1 MTQVQIGRN
10 PDGTVSKCTAKPE
23 NVGKGRCGHVGHI
36 TMDAAKVD
44 EYIKDENE
52 KVASSADTHK
62 TLKKTRKEL
71 RSLGSVSS
79 SYATDKVLP
88 VLSAREIDAIAS
100 RADEAL
106 RESAESLR
114 LQLDDVRNTMNTART
129 IDDTLRHE
137 ATRRTDAIHSRI
149 HELTEADGPD
159 LIEAIHGKSINL
171 GDYVT
176 NSNDPRFRRTLD
188 DHGAARILGVDGGR
202 IVYESSRGRFYVDH
216 DLVNV
221 QAIKDDYISKL
232 SKQAAMM
239 DVVTGSDEFKGTGRL
254 STNQM
259 FKIQSVAV
267 SSAFAYKYSR
277 DISKAMAENSRVADR
292 YNKVLKNKEQVDA
305 LLVNGAANV
314 REYAGSVND
323 AIRNRN
329 RVLKAQSLKVDDESA
344 KGEVKALRDA
354 KKWPLD
360 ASNSE
365 IIGRTSK
372 DGFIVRQHS
381 DRWYMMSDDNR
392 VRSHGDDSYVT
403 VVSKTGNPLTNNG
416 KSVITGFVHTSDAMG
431 KLPEPTLDGDVKE
444 LNPVVS
450 ENITH
455 LRAVIGDTWMS

>member
-1 MTQVQIGRN
+1 
-10 PDGTVSKCTAKPE
+10 
-23 NVGKGRCGHVGHI
+23 
-36 TMDAAKVD
+36 
-44 EYIKDENE
+44 
-52 KVASSADTHK
+52 
-62 TLKKTRKEL
+62 
-71 RSLGSVSS
+71 
-79 SYATDKVLP
+79 
-88 VLSAREIDAIAS
+88 
-100 RADEAL
+100 
-106 RESAESLR
+106 
-114 LQLDDVRNTMNTART
+114 
-129 IDDTLRHE
+129 
-137 ATRRTDAIHSRI
+137 
-149 HELTEADGPD
+149 
-159 LIEAIHGKSINL
+159 
-171 GDYVT
+171 
-176 NSNDPRFRRTLD
+176 
-188 DHGAARILGVDGGR
+188 
-202 IVYESSRGRFYVDH
+202 
-216 DLVNV
+216 
-221 QAIKDDYISKL
+221 
-232 SKQAAMM
+232 
-239 DVVTGSDEFKGTGRL
+239 
-254 STNQM
+254 
-259 FKIQSVAV
+259 
-267 SSAFAYKYSR
+267 
-277 DISKAMAENSRVADR
+277 VADR